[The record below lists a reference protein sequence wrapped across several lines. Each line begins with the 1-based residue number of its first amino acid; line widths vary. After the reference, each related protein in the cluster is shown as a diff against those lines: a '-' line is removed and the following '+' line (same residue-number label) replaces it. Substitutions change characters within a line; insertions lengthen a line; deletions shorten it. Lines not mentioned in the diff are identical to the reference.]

1 MFFTYING
9 SYSLENERLLP
20 KQWSIFG
27 KEPDKFN
34 QNLLR
39 METGLVHNGE
49 SRLCQRDCMKE
60 ISKAEKGS
68 GTFHPKGITFIKA
81 ICKGSSVTSASVNKV

>member
-1 MFFTYING
+1 
-9 SYSLENERLLP
+9 
-20 KQWSIFG
+20 
-27 KEPDKFN
+27 
-34 QNLLR
+34 